1 MIALL
6 RIGLVLAGLI
16 GFQMGA
22 RTLHGEEKGKR
33 ATRAETPVNSAG
45 SFNGNRAFE
54 DMKRLVDIGPRPSG
68 SSAMMAA
75 QKYIEDRLR
84 LEGVQ
89 LETDPFVA
97 ATPRGAISMKN
108 IIAKIPGTSSDVI
121 IISGHYDTKLFDN
134 ISFLGANDGGSSA
147 AFVLEMARVLKH
159 RKSRFTY
166 WLVFFDGE
174 EAVGEWSDTDS
185 VYGSRHM
192 VERLR
197 KSGQLSL
204 VRAMILVDMIGDR
217 DLDILKE
224 KSSTSWLV
232 DILWN
237 SAAELGYQK
246 YFLPKSFEI
255 GGDDHFPFLRAGIPA
270 VDIID
275 FDYGFANMNWHTDRD
290 TIDKCSPQS
299 LKVVGETVLRALP
312 RIEFRLDRK

>member
-1 MIALL
+1 MMALL

-22 RTLHGEEKGKR
+22 RTLHGEEKEKR

-84 LEGVQ
+84 LEGLQ

-166 WLVFFDGE
+166 WLVFFDG
-174 EAVGEWSDTDS
+174 
-185 VYGSRHM
+185 
-192 VERLR
+192 
-197 KSGQLSL
+197 
-204 VRAMILVDMIGDR
+204 
-217 DLDILKE
+217 
-224 KSSTSWLV
+224 
-232 DILWN
+232 
-237 SAAELGYQK
+237 
-246 YFLPKSFEI
+246 
-255 GGDDHFPFLRAGIPA
+255 
-270 VDIID
+270 
-275 FDYGFANMNWHTDRD
+275 
-290 TIDKCSPQS
+290 
-299 LKVVGETVLRALP
+299 
-312 RIEFRLDRK
+312 